1 MVMHSIYQ
9 ENEAFLR
16 SGVTGAGRTVTVS
29 GMRQADSSDSDS
41 VIPDA
46 FETVILVDTDDNEIG
61 YSGKLPAHR
70 DGKLHRAFSIL
81 ITNSKGEMLLQRRA
95 GRKYHF
101 ASLWS
106 NTCCGHPR
114 PGESTVTAAQRRLAE
129 ELGFSVT
136 LEGVDSL
143 LYRAEDPTSGLIEN
157 EFLHVLHG
165 YFDGEPSPNPDEIGA
180 YRWMRPGNI
189 QRTLTRRPDWFT
201 PWFVE
206 LADMHYAGF
215 ALPGAD

>member
-1 MVMHSIYQ
+1 MLMHSIYQ

-16 SGVTGAGRTVTVS
+16 SDVTRAGRTVTVS
-29 GMRQADSSDSDS
+29 GLRQAGSGDRDS

-61 YSGKLPAHR
+61 FSGKLPAHS

-81 ITNSKGEMLLQRRA
+81 ITNREGELLLQRRA
-95 GRKYHF
+95 GGKYHF

-114 PGESTVTAAQRRLAE
+114 PGESTCTAAERRLQE
-129 ELGFSVT
+129 EFGFTVA
-136 LEGVDSL
+136 LKKL
-143 LYRAEDPTSGLIEN
+143 FAFQYRAEDANSELIEN
-157 EFLHVLHG
+157 EYLHVLHG
-165 YFDGEPSPNPDEIGA
+165 YFDGEPNPNPDEIGA

-189 QRTLTRRPDWFT
+189 QRTLISRPDWFT
-201 PWFVE
+201 PWFAE
-206 LADMHYAGF
+206 LADMYYAGF

>member
-1 MVMHSIYQ
+1 MLMHSIYQ
-9 ENEAFLR
+9 KNDAFLK

-29 GMRQADSSDSDS
+29 GLQQAGSGDRDS

-61 YSGKLPAHR
+61 FSGKLPAHS

-81 ITNSKGEMLLQRRA
+81 ITNREGESLLQRRA
-95 GRKYHF
+95 GGKYHF

-114 PGESTVTAAQRRLAE
+114 PG
-129 ELGFSVT
+129 
-136 LEGVDSL
+136 
-143 LYRAEDPTSGLIEN
+143 
-157 EFLHVLHG
+157 
-165 YFDGEPSPNPDEIGA
+165 
-180 YRWMRPGNI
+180 NI
-189 QRTLTRRPDWFT
+189 QRTLISRPDWFT
-201 PWFVE
+201 PWFAE
-206 LADMHYAGF
+206 LADMYYAGF